1 MQVTPPWNQRIKDFT
16 ASLNC
21 SLTANLS
28 GLRTMPKV
36 VSIHSYR
43 GGTGKSNFTAN
54 LATALA
60 LQGYRVGVIDT
71 DLPSPGIHNLFCLE
85 PEQTEKALNHYLWG
99 ECPIESVAYDV
110 SANVGITG
118 DGQLFLV
125 PSSVKA
131 DDIAR
136 ILNNGYDVKLMN
148 DGFRS
153 LVKALKLDY
162 LFIDTHPGLSKETFL
177 SIAISHVLLL
187 ILRPDKQ
194 DYQGTAVTVDVA
206 RQLKVRN
213 MLLAINKAYSKLN
226 LEALTQK
233 VEATFD
239 ETVAGVF
246 PLSEEI
252 VQLASE
258 GVFCVNFPDHPISQE
273 FRKVAQQIAEV

>member
-1 MQVTPPWNQRIKDFT
+1 
-16 ASLNC
+16 
-21 SLTANLS
+21 
-28 GLRTMPKV
+28 MPKV

-54 LATALA
+54 LATSFA
-60 LQGYRVGVIDT
+60 LQGYRVGVVDT

-85 PEQTEKALNHYLWG
+85 PEQTEKSLNHYLWG

-110 SANVGITG
+110 SANVGITSG
-118 DGQLFLV
+118 GQLFLV

-136 ILNNGYDVKLMN
+136 ILNNGYDVRLMN
-148 DGFRS
+148 DGFRR
-153 LVKALKLDY
+153 LVKTLELDY

-206 RQLKVRN
+206 QQLQVRK

-226 LEALTQK
+226 LEALKQK
-233 VEATFD
+233 VEATFH

-258 GVFCVNFPDHPISQE
+258 GVFCVRYPDHPISQE